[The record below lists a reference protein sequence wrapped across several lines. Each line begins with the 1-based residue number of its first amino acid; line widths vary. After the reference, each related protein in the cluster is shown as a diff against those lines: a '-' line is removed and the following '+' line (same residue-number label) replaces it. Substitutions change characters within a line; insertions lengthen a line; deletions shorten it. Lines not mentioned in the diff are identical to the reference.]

1 VSHRS
6 FADFLD
12 HVTES
17 FANLFNLDAAPG
29 LTEEQNVQQ
38 VISQTATVASIVS
51 CAVPIPASDLLLL
64 TPIQAKM
71 AVHIGRVKGFDVTQE
86 RASEIVTEIL
96 GTVGMSITAQ
106 MLIVSVAKL
115 VPFVGGF
122 LSAPLVYASTWAIGY
137 VVNYYFDCMRHGSTP
152 STETMKQLF
161 AEQFKVGRRR
171 AEDLDREDLKR
182 KAQELRERMEKRNPE
197 FKTTTRLD
205 RGASA
210 GPRAH
215 TASPQ
220 ASAPQAAPA
229 PKPTGPRQK
238 IKITLPPKV
247 QAEPRPAAK
256 TIGFGD
262 EVRDAAPAK
271 AAASD
276 GSSPAAE
283 LDATELVEQL
293 ERLADLRQQG
303 VLTEEEFQ
311 QAKERLLG

>member
-1 VSHRS
+1 MSHRS

-17 FANLFNLDAAPG
+17 FANLFNLDAEPG
-29 LTEEQNVQQ
+29 LSEEQNVQQ

-137 VVNYYFDCMRHGSTP
+137 VVNYYFDCLRHGSTP

-171 AEDLDREDLKR
+171 GEELDREDLKR

-205 RGASA
+205 RDSAARGAMA
-210 GPRAH
+210 APA
-215 TASPQ
+215 Q
-220 ASAPQAAPA
+220 ASAPQATTA
-229 PKPTGPRQK
+229 PKPKGPRQK

-247 QAEPRPAAK
+247 QAQPRPAAK

-262 EVRDAAPAK
+262 EVRDEAPAK
-271 AAASD
+271 VSGSD
-276 GSSPAAE
+276 GSASSAAA

-303 VLTEEEFQ
+303 VLTEDEFQ